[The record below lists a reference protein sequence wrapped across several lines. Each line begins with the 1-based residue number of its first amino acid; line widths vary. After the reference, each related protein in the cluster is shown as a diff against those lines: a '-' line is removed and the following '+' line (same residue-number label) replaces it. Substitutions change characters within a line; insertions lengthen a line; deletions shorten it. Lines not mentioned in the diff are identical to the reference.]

1 MYNGT
6 MTTFELAQKQDSVLI
21 LAVQDNKIIVT
32 QEENPSSVS
41 TNRRLPGGR
50 MDPGETD
57 PLLSAKRELL
67 EETWLVSDQRE
78 LFATY
83 NTDQKLLYTKHVFIA
98 KDCRKVAQQS
108 LDGGE
113 KIILHAYTFDAFID
127 FICDW
132 HIHLPQLENT
142 ILRHRLDNT
151 ISSFQDRLWLT

>member
-1 MYNGT
+1 MFDIYQREQLLYNGT

-67 EETWLVSDQRE
+67 EET
-78 LFATY
+78 
-83 NTDQKLLYTKHVFIA
+83 
-98 KDCRKVAQQS
+98 
-108 LDGGE
+108 
-113 KIILHAYTFDAFID
+113 
-127 FICDW
+127 
-132 HIHLPQLENT
+132 
-142 ILRHRLDNT
+142 
-151 ISSFQDRLWLT
+151 